1 MTRIILNGRHTCR
14 MPRHELRRITRLA
27 VFGLYLLTAVV
38 LIAQRAAAQNSTPD
52 FVTVQARE
60 VAPEL
65 IAYGQVEPIA
75 VVPVSA
81 AEPGVITDLR
91 VRPGTHVRA
100 GEQLAHLSGPA
111 ISSLLL
117 QGDADVR
124 GAKAQFDAAQKSL
137 TIEQQQLSTHL
148 ATRQAVQ
155 QAESAEAQARTA
167 FDNAQSRLK
176 SVRQMMTVI
185 APANGVVL
193 ALSSADGALV
203 SGGQTILT
211 IQPVGQ
217 LWLQANYYGRNLAGI
232 RIGMSGSFAPSDGS
246 QAIPVRVVSIPGTIG
261 AGGGESIALEPSNAH
276 SVWLSG
282 EAGTVTLKSPSRKLV
297 EVPTRALIVNQGK
310 WWVLVHT
317 PKGNHAQEVVPGPA
331 EGWNTIIQSGLTP
344 GTEIVVNNTY
354 LLFHSGIAEQY
365 QIPD

>member
-1 MTRIILNGRHTCR
+1 MTHFIPNGRHTCR
-14 MPRHELRRITRLA
+14 IPVHELRRIAPLA
-27 VFGLYLLTAVV
+27 VFGLWLLTAVV
-38 LIAQRAAAQNSTPD
+38 LIAFPAAAQNSSPD
-52 FVTVQARE
+52 FVTVKARE
-60 VAPEL
+60 VAPTVV
-65 IAYGQVEPIA
+65 AYGQVGPIA

-81 AEPGVITDLR
+81 AESGVIKGLR

-100 GEQLAHLSGPA
+100 GEELAHLSGPA

-117 QGDADVR
+117 QSEADVR
-124 GAKAQFDAAQKSL
+124 GAKAQLDAAQKSL
-137 TIEQQQLSTHL
+137 VIEQQQLSTHL
-148 ATRQAVQ
+148 ATRQVVQ

-176 SVRQMMTVI
+176 SVCQMITVI
-185 APANGVVL
+185 APTDGVVL

-203 SGGQTILT
+203 SAGQTILT
-211 IQPVGQ
+211 VQPVGG
-217 LWLQANYYGRNLAGI
+217 LWLQANYYGRDLAGI

-261 AGGGESIALEPSNAH
+261 AGGGESIALEPLNAH
-276 SVWLSG
+276 SNWLSG
-282 EAGTVTLKSPSRKLV
+282 EAGTVTLKSPSRNLV

-317 PKGNHAQEVVPGPA
+317 SKGNHAQEVVPGPA
-331 EGWNTIIQSGLTP
+331 EGWNTIIQSGIAP
-344 GTEIVVNNTY
+344 GTEIVVNNAY